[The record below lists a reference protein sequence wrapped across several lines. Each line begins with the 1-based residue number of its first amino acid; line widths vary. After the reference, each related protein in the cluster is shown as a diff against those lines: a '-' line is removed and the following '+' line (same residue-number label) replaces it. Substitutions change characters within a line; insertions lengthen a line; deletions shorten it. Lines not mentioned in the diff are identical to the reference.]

1 MSSVKL
7 VAKLPADDTDDN
19 GLDRHLGHFRTHP
32 HEQLV
37 AVVYLSTAKLV
48 TAYAGD
54 VSGVT
59 PYVQID
65 AVEVIGEAADLG
77 ASAVV
82 AAFAA
87 ARARRLDRDPSL
99 FDVTPEAA
107 EPDQLALTD
116 GVDIEATLHQVNQV
130 LAEEDAG
137 EIVDA
142 EILDDDEPGDAD
154 DTEGDDQ

>member
-7 VAKLPADDTDDN
+7 VAKLPGDDTDDN
-19 GLDRHLGHFRTHP
+19 GLDRHLGHFRTCP

-37 AVVYLSTAKLV
+37 VVAYLSTAKLV

-65 AVEVIGEAADLG
+65 AVEVIGEAADMR
-77 ASAVV
+77 ATAVV
-82 AAFAA
+82 AAFGA
-87 ARARRLDRDPSL
+87 ARARRLDRDRGPSL
-99 FDVTPEAA
+99 FDATPEAP

-116 GVDIEATLHQVNQV
+116 GVDIDAVLHQVNQV
-130 LAEEDAG
+130 LAEEDG
-137 EIVDA
+137 DIVDA
-142 EILDDDEPGDAD
+142 EILDDDDND
-154 DTEGDDQ
+154 DEGGEDQ